1 MLSAKDKDMNT
12 YDYKIGKLNGILKA
26 FEWVNSKT
34 DHGYDFT
41 IEILAGN
48 DDLKNL
54 ATSHLKHW
62 YPNATVD
69 SKPIENWRDEFSKIL
84 QEWLFEY
91 VLIDKNSSYSCDK
104 LQEIDSSFTLFD
116 STSREY
122 FINNFCND
130 LEVIEV
136 ISVNIETDEWY
147 EAYWHDFAFKGKNG
161 AMFIHLGVSD

>member
-1 MLSAKDKDMNT
+1 MNN

-34 DHGYDFT
+34 NHGYDFT
-41 IEILAGN
+41 IEILTGN

-62 YPNATVD
+62 YPNATVH
-69 SKPIENWRDEFSKIL
+69 SKPIENWRDGFSETL

-91 VLIDKNSSYSCDK
+91 VLTDKNSPHSDDK
-104 LQEIDSSFTLFD
+104 LQEINSGFTLFD
-116 STSREY
+116 STSRKY
-122 FINNFCND
+122 FINNFCD
-130 LEVIEV
+130 DLEDALEVIEV
-136 ISVNIETDEWY
+136 ISVTIETDEWY

-161 AMFIHLGVSD
+161 AVFIHLGVSD